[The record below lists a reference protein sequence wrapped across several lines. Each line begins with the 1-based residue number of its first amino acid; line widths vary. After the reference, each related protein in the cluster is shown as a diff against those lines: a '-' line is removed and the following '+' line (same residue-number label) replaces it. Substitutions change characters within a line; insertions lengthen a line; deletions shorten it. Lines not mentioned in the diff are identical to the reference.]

1 MRGCAGVDGRAYSA
15 LETRRN
21 GPAGRRANDD
31 EYCAHVARLP
41 FLATR
46 VLRQCARARACVC
59 ACACACACVRAC
71 VSLLSGLPLC
81 GLSVCCES
89 FCFFV
94 RHCGSSFGPVASGS
108 AVVGV
113 HLYPAYTTRF
123 ARGPPQNPSHQL
135 YIHVHRVAIFFE
147 ARQNGWWT
155 RHGVNSPFPAGCSV
169 PKEP

>member
-59 ACACACACVRAC
+59 VRVRVRVRAC
-71 VSLLSGLPLC
+71 VPVCLCSL
-81 GLSVCCES
+81 VC
-89 FCFFV
+89 
-94 RHCGSSFGPVASGS
+94 
-108 AVVGV
+108 
-113 HLYPAYTTRF
+113 RF
-123 ARGPPQNPSHQL
+123 ADSLCAASRFAFLCAIVVPHSALSRVGQL
-135 YIHVHRVAIFFE
+135 
-147 ARQNGWWT
+147 W
-155 RHGVNSPFPAGCSV
+155 
-169 PKEP
+169 